1 MNGELTDDQRE
12 EVKDGVEVEGEAV
25 LENRTTEEDVEE
37 AAAEDEES
45 IEAEVCGSIPQE
57 D

>member
-12 EVKDGVEVEGEAV
+12 EVKDGVEGEAV
-25 LENRTTEEDVEE
+25 LENRTTEEDVEME
-37 AAAEDEES
+37 EEEES